1 MNSSM
6 KIYFILTDP
15 EYQKYYT
22 EILNISSIMVPASFD
37 KIQSAVSEPVQ
48 NFNVGTKIFGINF
61 EITDG
66 HYNCIY

>member
-48 NFNVGTKIFGINF
+48 NFNVGT
-61 EITDG
+61 
-66 HYNCIY
+66 